1 MRTGVSLKEKLLSLI
16 FPARCALCGKMTA
29 GGRRVCDSCLKNN
42 PPQARFRLLEEPE
55 FSLFCVSVYAY
66 EGQARQAILQYKF
79 RGRKERAAGFAQA
92 LTLALPPRW
101 QTVDVVCWVP
111 ISHQR
116 RRERSY
122 DQSELVARKVAKAIG
137 RPCRKL
143 LEKVVNNQP
152 QHELNAAQ
160 RWENVRNVYLADNK
174 KVRGKTILLIDDIVT
189 TGATM
194 LECASCLLRAGAKE
208 VFCGAIAESMF
219 DM

>member
-16 FPARCALCGKMTA
+16 FPARCTLCGKITA
-29 GGRRVCDSCLKNN
+29 GGRRVCNSCMKHN
-42 PPQARFRLLEEPE
+42 PPQAHFPLLVEPE
-55 FSLFCVSVYAY
+55 FSLFCVSAYEY

-79 RGRKERAAGFAQA
+79 RGKKEKATGFAQA

-101 QTVDVVCWVP
+101 QTADVVCWVP

-143 LEKVVNNQP
+143 LQKVVNNQP
-152 QHELNAAQ
+152 QHELNADQ

-174 KVRGKTILLIDDIVT
+174 QCQGKTILLIDDIVT

-208 VFCGAIAESMF
+208 VFCGAIAESLL
-219 DM
+219 DI

>member
-16 FPARCALCGKMTA
+16 FPARCTLCGKITA
-29 GGRRVCDSCLKNN
+29 GGRRVCNSCMKHN
-42 PPQARFRLLEEPE
+42 PPQAHFRLLEEPE
-55 FSLFCVSVYAY
+55 FSLFCVSAYEY

-79 RGRKERAAGFAQA
+79 RGKKEKATGFAQA

-101 QTVDVVCWVP
+101 QTADVVCWVP
-111 ISHQR
+111 VSHQR
-116 RRERSY
+116 RRERGY

-143 LEKVVNNQP
+143 LQKVVDNQP
-152 QHELNAAQ
+152 QHELNADQ

-174 KVRGKTILLIDDIVT
+174 QCQGKTILLIDDIVT

-208 VFCGAIAESMF
+208 VFCGAIAESLL
-219 DM
+219 DI

>member
-16 FPARCALCGKMTA
+16 FPARCTLCGKITT
-29 GGRRVCDSCLKNN
+29 GGRRVCNSCMKHN
-42 PPQARFRLLEEPE
+42 PPQAHFRLLEEPE
-55 FSLFCVSVYAY
+55 FSLFCVSAYEY

-79 RGRKERAAGFAQA
+79 RGKKERAAGFAQA

-101 QTVDVVCWVP
+101 QTADVVCWVP
-111 ISHQR
+111 VSRQR
-116 RRERSY
+116 RKERGY

-143 LEKVVNNQP
+143 LQKVVDNQP
-152 QHELNAAQ
+152 QHELNADQ

-174 KVRGKTILLIDDIVT
+174 KCQGKTILLIDDIVT

-208 VFCGAIAESMF
+208 VFCGAIAESLL
-219 DM
+219 DI

>member
-16 FPARCALCGKMTA
+16 FPARCTLCGKITA
-29 GGRRVCDSCLKNN
+29 GGRRVCNSCMKHN
-42 PPQARFRLLEEPE
+42 PPQAHFRLLEEPE
-55 FSLFCVSVYAY
+55 FSLFCVSAYEY

-79 RGRKERAAGFAQA
+79 RGKKEKATGFAQA

-101 QTVDVVCWVP
+101 QTADVVCWVP
-111 ISHQR
+111 VSRQR
-116 RRERSY
+116 RKERGY

-143 LEKVVNNQP
+143 LQKVVNNQP
-152 QHELNAAQ
+152 QHELNADQ

-174 KVRGKTILLIDDIVT
+174 KCQGKTILLIDDIVT

-208 VFCGAIAESMF
+208 VFCGAIAESLL
-219 DM
+219 DI

>member
-16 FPARCALCGKMTA
+16 FPARCTLCGKITA
-29 GGRRVCDSCLKNN
+29 GGRRVCNSCMKHN
-42 PPQARFRLLEEPE
+42 PPQAHFRLLEEPE
-55 FSLFCVSVYAY
+55 FSLFCVSAYEY

-79 RGRKERAAGFAQA
+79 RGKKEKATGFAQA

-101 QTVDVVCWVP
+101 QTADVVCWVP

-143 LEKVVNNQP
+143 LQKVVNNQP
-152 QHELNAAQ
+152 QHELNADQ

-174 KVRGKTILLIDDIVT
+174 QCQGKTILLIDDIVT

-208 VFCGAIAESMF
+208 VFCGAIAESLL
-219 DM
+219 DI